1 MPTSQISL
9 NLGIDFGT
17 QYTKVCVRDTDRDK
31 SWVVIPGKPETC
43 IEGSLIVS
51 QVGIHPVNGGLLSGL
66 TQPEW
71 QHYLQKYPDLII
83 IDFIKMRLA
92 HLDPGREA
100 RNWYSSKPPTI
111 HGVDLSKTQSFEN
124 ICAFF
129 LCQVIKRSKEWIY
142 LDSADLLKGVEV
154 DWSATVG
161 VPVEYCDSP
170 ALARFHRVLCLAW
183 HLSTRNISRVTLS
196 ALDQYLNKLRAD
208 FNTSEM
214 PCFTLPELAAA
225 VYSYTFSREA
235 RRGTY
240 IFFDIGGGTM
250 EGAAFRFYSGDGKP
264 KIDFLSGLVEPVG
277 VNALAKRV
285 AGKSNKLE
293 RKMEYSII
301 HNGPGIMDNIDKI
314 SLKYQRELVGRKR
327 MGDYVANKYGVTV
340 GYVKSKLNPNNF
352 NLYSTQVLILAQ
364 SLIHR
369 QVATVIRICGGKLSK
384 DEMKNIIIFL
394 GGGGMVSSYYVD
406 TIESTYDAFEL
417 KSTDMP
423 RYQMQNV
430 PVPSDFSMSGLES
443 KHFHRFSI
451 AYGLSLPDYDA
462 PEFKLPTQIAKAPSP
477 PIGPRWLPESAEH
490 DG

>member
-1 MPTSQISL
+1 MSTSQISL

-31 SWVVIPGKPETC
+31 SWVVIPGKPDAC

-51 QVGIHPVNGGLLSGL
+51 QVGIHPETGSLLTGL

-71 QHYLQKYPDLII
+71 QHYLRKYPDLII

-92 HLDPGREA
+92 HFDPGREA
-100 RNWYSSKPPTI
+100 RNWYSSKLPTI

-183 HLSTRNISRVTLS
+183 HLSTRNISRVKLS
-196 ALDQYLNKLRAD
+196 ALDQYLNKLKANFD
-208 FNTSEM
+208 TSEM
-214 PCFTLPELAAA
+214 PCFALPELAAA

-235 RRGTY
+235 KRGTY
-240 IFFDIGGGTM
+240 VFFDIGGGTM
-250 EGAAFRFYSGDGKP
+250 EGAAFRFYKDEGAS

-277 VNALAKRV
+277 VNALAKKV
-285 AGKSNKLE
+285 ASDKKDLE

-301 HNGPGIMDNIDKI
+301 HNGKKIMDNIDEISMLYKK
-314 SLKYQRELVGRKR
+314 SLKKLKQ
-327 MGDYVANKYGVTV
+327 GDHVANKYGIPVSQ
-340 GYVKSKLNPNNF
+340 VKASLKPKNF
-352 NLYSTQVLILAQ
+352 NLYATQVLILAQ

-369 QVATVIRICGGKLSK
+369 QVATVIQICGKKLAK
-384 DEMKNIIIFL
+384 EEMKNVVVFL
-394 GGGGMVSSYYVD
+394 GGGGMISNYYID
-406 TIESTYDAFEL
+406 TIDSTYDAFGL
-417 KSTDMP
+417 KSTNMP
-423 RYQMQNV
+423 RYEMQTI
-430 PVPSDFSMSGLES
+430 PVPNDFNMRGLGGG
-443 KHFHRFSI
+443 HFHRFSI

-462 PEFKLPTQIAKAPSP
+462 PEFTLPTQHANAPPP
-477 PIGPRWLPESAEH
+477 PIGPIWIPESAEH